1 MQDHGRNRN
10 LVTNNQSYYFFLLLR
25 FVFISIVPKEY
36 IGISK
41 DI

>member
-10 LVTNNQSYYFFLLLR
+10 LVTNNQSYFFLLLR
-25 FVFISIVPKEY
+25 FVSISTVSKEY